1 MGYLADYEHDLFVSY
16 AHGDK
21 QTPWAKALCDELT
34 KCLND
39 FLELKGERSVGVW
52 MDDLLQGSYSLQ
64 QLKERIDKSAVLLT
78 IMSNPYLKSPWCQSE
93 AGWFADVCR
102 TRTESDGR
110 VFIVRYRETDEKEW
124 PNFLKDSGG
133 HALPGFRFYSH
144 DRNATADPFPFGYP
158 LPKDAEDDSRR
169 NFFAALLS
177 LTEEMGKRLKR
188 LADLP
193 PAPPVLRPAAAA
205 TPPIGGGRILR
216 PEPAAPAAQDGKTS
230 VYLAVATEDV
240 APEHDAVRAKLGEA
254 GFNVLP
260 PPDQDSPAAAQSILS
275 TPPPGCALAA
285 MVLGALPGRSTPIEG
300 EDLVIWQHEQITR
313 HGLKLIAWQPPP
325 LQAAQIRDPKY
336 RAFIEKIQP
345 NQAADADKIAAEVK
359 ALSHGTDGAR
369 RLVFL
374 DAPDST
380 GPSPDA
386 SQIDSKL
393 RGILGDL
400 KVRVFP
406 LNRSRLANSDLS
418 VRERYRRDLRD
429 LKASC
434 DGIMLLVQTDDLLPD
449 YWLLELE
456 RDVIPKASRSLRCAV
471 VDATSDGGLGPIDG
485 VKVFRYANPALR
497 SELQQWLA

>member
-1 MGYLADYEHDLFVSY
+1 MGYLAGYEHDLFVSY

-39 FLELKGERSVGVW
+39 FLELKGERSVDVW

-93 AGWFADVCR
+93 ASWFADVCK
-102 TRTESDGR
+102 TRSESDGR
-110 VFIVRYRETDEKEW
+110 VFIVRYRETAEKEW

-133 HALPGFRFYSH
+133 HALPGFWFYSH

-177 LTEEMGKRLKR
+177 LTEEMGKRLK
-188 LADLP
+188 LIGDLP
-193 PAPPVLRPAAAA
+193 PAPPVVRQ
-205 TPPIGGGRILR
+205 TPSVSGGGRILR
-216 PEPAAPAAQDGKTS
+216 PTSAIPVAQDGKS
-230 VYLAVATEDV
+230 FVYLAVATEDV
-240 APEHDAVRAKLGEA
+240 APEHDALRAKLGEA
-254 GFNVLP
+254 GFSVLP
-260 PPDQDSPAAAQSILS
+260 PADQDNPTAAHEILS

-285 MVLGALPGRSTPIEG
+285 MVLGTLPGRSTPIEG
-300 EDLVIWQHEQITR
+300 QDLVIWQHEQITR
-313 HGLKLIAWQPPP
+313 HGLKLVAWQPPP
-325 LQAAQIRDPKY
+325 LEAAQIRDPKY
-336 RAFIEKIQP
+336 RAFIEKIKP
-345 NQAADADKIAAEVK
+345 NQAADADKVAAEIK
-359 ALSHGTDGAR
+359 ALTQGNDGAR

-374 DAPDST
+374 DAPDS
-380 GPSPDA
+380 PSPGADL

-406 LNRSRLANSDLS
+406 LNRNRLANSDLS

-434 DGIMLLVQTDDLLPD
+434 DGIMLLVQTDDLLPE

-471 VDATSDGGLGPIDG
+471 VDATGNGGLGPIEG
-485 VKVFRYANPALR
+485 VKVFEYASPSLR